1 MPPGRFFALCGASYV
16 AGALVTAYYVVRAT
30 RGVDLRALGSGT
42 LGARNAASVLGRS
55 GGVLVALVDLA
66 KGVLVVLAARALALS
81 PELASAAAACAV
93 AGHVWPPQL
102 GFKGGKGAAIAGGAL
117 IAIDPLVALCALAC
131 LVAAVGVLRDTR
143 VGGLVG
149 FAAYP
154 LIALAIRGA
163 SVATAGSALLVGLV
177 LFAHRRDL
185 RDGVRRK
192 GVAP

>member
-16 AGALVTAYYVVRAT
+16 AGALVTAYYVVRAA
-30 RGVDLRALGSGT
+30 RGVDLRGLGSGT
-42 LGARNAASVLGRS
+42 LGARNAASVLGRT
-55 GGVLVALVDLA
+55 GGALIALVDLA
-66 KGVLVVLAARALALS
+66 KGAAVVWIARALAL
-81 PELASAAAACAV
+81 PPLLACVAAACAV

-117 IAIDPLVALCALAC
+117 IVLDPLVAICALV
-131 LVAAVGVLRDTR
+131 LLAAAAGLSRDTR
-143 VGGLVG
+143 LGGLAG

-154 LIALAIRGA
+154 WIALAVRGA
-163 SVATAGSALLVGLV
+163 SAAVLGSACLVALV

-185 RDGVRRK
+185 RSGVRRK